1 MPIALP
7 GPIAAYF
14 AADRHDAD
22 AVAACFSEAATV
34 LDEGQTYIGREAI
47 REWKAAASRKFSYTA
62 EPFAV
67 AEDKDRVIVTGHVS
81 GDFPGSP
88 VDLHYAFTLEGDLI
102 AGLEITL

>member
-1 MPIALP
+1 MSITLP
-7 GPIAAYF
+7 EPIAAYF

-22 AVAACFSEAATV
+22 TVAACFSEDATV
-34 LDEGQTYIGREAI
+34 LDEGKTWIGREAI
-47 REWKAAASRKFSYTA
+47 RQWKANASTRFRYTV

-67 AEDKDRVIVTGHVS
+67 AKDNGRVIVTGHVS

-88 VDLHYAFTLEGDLI
+88 VDLRYAFTTEGDLI